1 MASLQSALGPT
12 EKQMQIVEE
21 SLKQR
26 QKKFDSFNASW
37 NEKESK
43 LQELIAKWAEIAGE
57 QRSVRETYMKML
69 GLEIVSKADENVL
82 RFEFF
87 DTPSKNFVEI
97 ELEEGGKIPFVV
109 VEFGPKTAQMKK
121 IVDSFDGMDLRRL
134 LYDVFFCSACA

>member
-97 ELEEGGKIPFVV
+97 ELEEGEKIPFVV